1 MVSAKTLGPETLYRR
16 CDTGAWT
23 FESTDELED
32 LVEIVGQ
39 PRAVDAIRFG
49 IGIRHTGYNLFALGP
64 PATGKHSIV
73 RHFLGQKAAAEP
85 RPSDWCYVNN
95 FDEPHR
101 PLALELPPG
110 RGTELRDDVE
120 QLLDELRVVLPGV
133 FESDEYRAR
142 KQAIEDGLKNRQAKA
157 FADLGDRARER
168 GIGFVRTPVGFM
180 FAPLEGERVLPPD
193 EFEKLPA
200 ERRQRIESDTATL
213 QEDLRNLVQELPGW
227 EKQSRQE
234 IKALNREVTTGAVGH
249 LIGALR
255 GKYTELPKVVAHLD
269 ALERDVINNA
279 SDFLSPSD
287 GTSSSLPT
295 VALAFPGAAPGSFRR
310 YGVNLLVDHSRTQ
323 GAPVIL
329 EQHPSHQNLVGGIEH
344 IAQLGTLLT
353 DFNLIKAGALHRSNG
368 GYLVLDA
375 RQVLLQP
382 YAWEGLK
389 QSLRSGEVAIESI
402 GQMLGLASTVTLDPE
417 PIPLK
422 VKVVLLGERLL
433 YYLLCQVDPDF
444 GELFKVAADFDDELE
459 RDPASDLLYGRLIAT
474 LARREGLLP
483 LDREAVARAIE
494 HSARLTGDGGKLSM
508 RVGIVADVLR
518 EADYWSR
525 TENRQRTS
533 AADVER
539 AIETQMYRANLFE
552 ERIRKAIAQ
561 GTILI
566 DTRGDKTGQVNGLS
580 VTELG
585 RYAFARP
592 SRITARVRLGRG
604 EVVDIEREV
613 EMGGPIHSKG
623 VFILSGFLGARY
635 ALDKPLALSASL
647 VFEQSYGTVEGDSA
661 SLAELAA
668 LLSALA
674 EAPLRQ
680 SLAVT
685 GSVNQ
690 QGQVQAV
697 GGVNEKIEGFYRV
710 CRAGGLTGDQG
721 VVIPSSNVRHLMLH
735 RDVVEAVAAG
745 RFQVYPVETIDAAIE
760 ILTGQP
766 AGERDAAGAFPPGSI
781 NARVEARLAALAERQ
796 REFRAE
802 SAATSKDQPA
812 PAAVPKARAET

>member
-1 MVSAKTLGPETLYRR
+1 MGVARKLDPDSLYRR
-16 CDTGAWT
+16 CDAGAWT

-32 LVEIVGQ
+32 LAEIVGQ

-49 IGIRHTGYNLFALGP
+49 IGIRQPGYNLFALGP

-73 RHFLGQKAAAEP
+73 RQFLAEKASAEP
-85 RPSDWCYVNN
+85 RPSDWCYVHN

-101 PLALELPPG
+101 PIALELPPG
-110 RGTELRDDVE
+110 RGIQLRDDLA
-120 QLLDELRVVLPGV
+120 QLLEELRVVLPAA

-142 KQAIEDGLKNRQAKA
+142 KQSIEEGLKNRQNKA
-157 FADLGDRARER
+157 FADLGDRARQR
-168 GIGFVRTPVGFM
+168 GIAFARTPVGFM
-180 FAPLEGERVLPPD
+180 FAPAEGERILPPD
-193 EFEKLPA
+193 EFEKLP
-200 ERRQRIESDTATL
+200 EPRRRQIESDTAAL
-213 QEDLRNLVQELPGW
+213 QEELRALAQEMPIW
-227 EKQSRQE
+227 EKQSREE
-234 IKALNREVTTGAVGH
+234 IKELNREVTTRAVGH

-255 GKYTELPKVVAHLD
+255 AKFADLPKVVAHLE

-279 SDFLSPSD
+279 SDFLSPSEA
-287 GTSSSLPT
+287 SSPSPL
-295 VALAFPGAAPGSFRR
+295 ALAFPTAPGSFRR
-310 YGVNLLVDHSRTQ
+310 YGVNLLVDHSRTR
-323 GAPVIL
+323 GAPVVD

-389 QSLRSGEVAIESI
+389 QTLRSGEITIESV
-402 GQMLGLASTVTLDPE
+402 GQMLGLASTVTLDPQ
-417 PIPLK
+417 PIPVR
-422 VKVVLLGERLL
+422 VKVVLIGERLL
-433 YYLLCQVDPDF
+433 YYLLFQVDPDF
-444 GELFKVAADFDDELE
+444 GELFKVAADFDDEIE
-459 RDPASDLLYGRLIAT
+459 RSPANDLLYARLIAT

-483 LDREAVARAIE
+483 FDRQAVARAIE
-494 HSARLTGDGGKLSM
+494 HSARLAGDAERLSA
-508 RVGIVADVLR
+508 RIGIVADVLR

-525 TENRQRTS
+525 LEKRQRTA

-539 AIETQMYRANLFE
+539 AIDTQMYRANLFE
-552 ERIRKAIAQ
+552 ERIRTAIAR

-566 DTRGDKTGQVNGLS
+566 DTGGEKAGQVNGLS
-580 VTELG
+580 LVELG
-585 RYAFARP
+585 RYRFGRP

-604 EVVDIEREV
+604 EVIDIEREV
-613 EMGGPIHSKG
+613 EMGGPVHSKG
-623 VFILSGFLGARY
+623 VFILSGYLGARY
-635 ALDKPLALSASL
+635 ALDRPLALSASL
-647 VFEQSYGTVEGDSA
+647 VFEQSYGAVEGDSA

-668 LLSALA
+668 LISALA
-674 EAPLRQ
+674 QAPIRQ
-680 SLAVT
+680 ALAVT

-721 VVIPSSNVRHLMLH
+721 VVIPSSNVQHLMLH
-735 RDVVEAVAAG
+735 RDVIEAVAAG
-745 RFQVYPVETIDAAIE
+745 RFHIYPVETIDAALE

-766 AGERDAAGAFPPGSI
+766 AGERDAGGAFPAGSI
-781 NARVEARLAALAERQ
+781 NARVEDRLAALADRQ

-802 SAATSKDQPA
+802 TPVA
-812 PAAVPKARAET
+812 PKRR